1 VNFSEDEILI
11 KLEEIK
17 HPFIDCSLIELGLVK
32 NVTVNGSN
40 VIVNFALPFQNI
52 PIKDK
57 LIFSIKKALEE
68 LGAKLETK
76 ITIMTQE
83 ERQKFLNLEK
93 ENWK

>member
-1 VNFSEDEILI
+1 MNFSEDEILN

-17 HPFIDCSLIELGLVK
+17 HPFIDCSLIELGIAK

-40 VIVNFALPFQNI
+40 VIVNFALPFPNI

-57 LIFSIKKALEE
+57 LIFSIEKALEE
-68 LGAKLETK
+68 LGAKLEAK
-76 ITIMTQE
+76 ITIMTQV
-83 ERQKFLNLEK
+83 ERQKFLDLEK